1 MVRRQSPVACCTR
14 VGFHPQRTTDNGRD
28 RLLARKPAKTTA
40 FFHRSRSTA
49 IAVFARAPRSGR
61 AKTRLIPLLGPRGAA
76 EFQAALTVDA
86 LRKIDASPSR
96 ISRWLFLAGGKFP
109 DFLPKGIRQAG
120 GVRQGL
126 PKQWRVEPQHGT
138 DLGERL
144 DDAFRNLLRH
154 HSAAVVIGT
163 DSPLL
168 PKRILRTALAE
179 LRWCDA
185 VLGPCP
191 DGGFYLIGLRN
202 LLSGLFR
209 DVRWGTP
216 WAFRDMLRTLIQRGL
231 SCAILEPYPD
241 VDRPTDFRALARHL
255 VEHPGARRL
264 APSVWK
270 YTKPLMAGLVK
281 GPGAGSSLRI
291 GTLRVL

>member
-1 MVRRQSPVACCTR
+1 M
-14 VGFHPQRTTDNGRD
+14 
-28 RLLARKPAKTTA
+28 LARKPAKTIA
-40 FFHRSRSTA
+40 SFHRSRSTA
-49 IAVFARAPRSGR
+49 IAVFARAPRPGR

-76 EFQAALTVDA
+76 EFQAALTADA
-86 LRKIDASPSR
+86 LRKVDALPSG

-109 DFLPKGIRQAG
+109 GFPSKGARQAG
-120 GVRQGL
+120 GVRHGV
-126 PKQWRVEPQHGT
+126 PKQWRLDRQRGA

-168 PKRILRTALAE
+168 PKGILRTALAE

-202 LLSGLFR
+202 LLSGVFR
-209 DVRWGTP
+209 HVRWGTP
-216 WAFRDMLRTLIQRGL
+216 WAFRDMLRTLMQRGL
-231 SCAILEPYPD
+231 SCAILEQYAD
-241 VDRPTDFRALARHL
+241 VDRPADFHALARHL
-255 VEHPGARRL
+255 AEHPAVRRL
-264 APSVWK
+264 APGVWK
-270 YTKPLMAGLVK
+270 YTKPLIAGLVK
-281 GPGAGSSLRI
+281 GPGAWPSLGI
-291 GTLRVL
+291 GTLRAL

>member
-1 MVRRQSPVACCTR
+1 M
-14 VGFHPQRTTDNGRD
+14 
-28 RLLARKPAKTTA
+28 LARKPAKTIA
-40 FFHRSRSTA
+40 PSYRSRSTA
-49 IAVFARAPRSGR
+49 IGVFARAPRPGR

-76 EFQAALTVDA
+76 EFQAALTADA
-86 LRKIDASPSR
+86 LRKVDALPSG
-96 ISRWLFLAGGKFP
+96 ISRWFFLAGGKFP
-109 DFLPKGIRQAG
+109 DFLLGGARQPV
-120 GVRQGL
+120 GVRHGV
-126 PKQWRVEPQHGT
+126 PKQWRFEPQRGA

-191 DGGFYLIGLRN
+191 DGGFYLIGLRCFVP
-202 LLSGLFR
+202 GVFGGI
-209 DVRWGTP
+209 RWGTA
-216 WAFRDMLRTLIQRGL
+216 WAFRDMLSRLVQKGL
-231 SCAILEPYPD
+231 ACAILEPHPD
-241 VDRPTDFRALARHL
+241 VDRPADFRALARHL
-255 VEHPGARRL
+255 ADHPAARRL

-270 YTKPLMAGLVK
+270 YTQPLIAGLVK
-281 GPGAGSSLRI
+281 GPGAWPSLGI
-291 GTLRVL
+291 GTLRAL